1 MSGFSDEL
9 YAAAP
14 AQTQAEEWAFWAPHC
29 GFSSWGMRRPAG
41 RQSTECY
48 TPKQSAPAQAEADVP
63 HREQVGDPV
72 VLSPPHQ
79 LHIPAIVGIA
89 RTNFAIAS
97 RLCLNFWS
105 GFSYLHLSP
114 IAELER
120 EAATHFVIQTSAK
133 CIFVS
138 SDWFLHFFFSQQRRA
153 EEVEGAPRN
162 ARSWVKSVFSS
173 RGLLKVF

>member
-48 TPKQSAPAQAEADVP
+48 APKQSASSQAEADVP

-72 VLSPPHQ
+72 VLSPSWH
-79 LHIPAIVGIA
+79 LDIPAIVGIA
-89 RTNFAIAS
+89 CTNFAIAS
-97 RLCLNFWS
+97 WLCLNFWS
-105 GFSYLHLSP
+105 GLSYLHSSP
-114 IAELER
+114 IAELEW
-120 EAATHFVIQTSAK
+120 EAAMQTLAK
-133 CIFVS
+133 CIFVPHHMQTTNF
-138 SDWFLHFFFSQQRRA
+138 WLIPTLFFSTKKSRKSRRSA
-153 EEVEGAPRN
+153 T
-162 ARSWVKSVFSS
+162 
-173 RGLLKVF
+173 